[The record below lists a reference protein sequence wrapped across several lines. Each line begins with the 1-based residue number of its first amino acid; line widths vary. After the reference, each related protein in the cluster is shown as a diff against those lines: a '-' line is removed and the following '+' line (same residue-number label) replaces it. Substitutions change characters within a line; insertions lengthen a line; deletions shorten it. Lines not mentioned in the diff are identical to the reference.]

1 MIGKKNERRRAD
13 LGLKAE
19 ALGALI
25 EDAAPVLPES
35 DIDRLEQLDER
46 VATRAH
52 LSADHAVIGFFGAT
66 GSGKSSLLNAL
77 TGSSIARVAHRRPT
91 TSQAL
96 AAIVD
101 DPEGGLVDGA
111 HALLD
116 WLEISE
122 RHVVSAKVG
131 APGVIYVD
139 LPDFDSVEQHNRDVA
154 ERLAERV
161 DVLVW
166 VTDPEKYA
174 DGVLHSEFVQ
184 KFATH
189 DAVTLAVLNQSDRL
203 LADER
208 RQVLES
214 LEELVR
220 ADGLPTA
227 TALAVSAM
235 TGDGLDALRDEFA
248 SVAKKKSAAL
258 KRIDADLDAEATRS
272 ADLLGLTDSKRGYVV
287 DGLANDVPPQATSTL
302 ENAIA
307 EAAQVPAI
315 AKAVGAS
322 YRQRASRATGWPLV
336 RWIGAFRADPLARM
350 RIGRGGNSHRAEES
364 SEEFVARSSLSVDAP
379 MAVGRMNRGFD
390 SYVDEIVGDA
400 RAPWPAYFRD
410 VVEPERE
417 KLPDTADWAL
427 THTQIN
433 GTERSWWWT
442 PLNIV
447 QWLALLA
454 AVVGLGWLLAL
465 AAFDFFQVP
474 QPSMPTIDGLWI
486 PVPVPT
492 ALIAFGALLGIL
504 VAMLAGFV
512 NRLVASRRASRAEK
526 ELRASIRAAIED
538 SVGVVASEE
547 CARATRIEGHVEALR
562 SR

>member
-52 LSADHAVIGFFGAT
+52 LSADHTVIGFFGAT

-116 WLEISE
+116 WLEISV

-227 TALAVSAM
+227 TALAVSAI

-272 ADLLGLTDSKRGYVV
+272 ADLLL
-287 DGLANDVPPQATSTL
+287 
-302 ENAIA
+302 
-307 EAAQVPAI
+307 
-315 AKAVGAS
+315 
-322 YRQRASRATGWPLV
+322 
-336 RWIGAFRADPLARM
+336 
-350 RIGRGGNSHRAEES
+350 
-364 SEEFVARSSLSVDAP
+364 SL
-379 MAVGRMNRGFD
+379 
-390 SYVDEIVGDA
+390 I
-400 RAPWPAYFRD
+400 
-410 VVEPERE
+410 
-417 KLPDTADWAL
+417 
-427 THTQIN
+427 HI
-433 GTERSWWWT
+433 
-442 PLNIV
+442 
-447 QWLALLA
+447 
-454 AVVGLGWLLAL
+454 
-465 AAFDFFQVP
+465 
-474 QPSMPTIDGLWI
+474 
-486 PVPVPT
+486 
-492 ALIAFGALLGIL
+492 
-504 VAMLAGFV
+504 
-512 NRLVASRRASRAEK
+512 
-526 ELRASIRAAIED
+526 
-538 SVGVVASEE
+538 
-547 CARATRIEGHVEALR
+547 
-562 SR
+562 